1 MQYPNTKQTD
11 IRELHEK
18 ISARLK
24 ELFPDATAVAYYERF
39 DDAPTAG
46 TINFGLSQITQAD
59 DIATEQ
65 FSATLDWDVFF
76 VGDNLDD
83 AQGLVSAFE
92 NATTLLSALSLGER
106 FGANVSAPRVEGAFV
121 DVISYG
127 GDNAGGA
134 NNASATVVVR
144 VSFSHDAILGANVHE
159 EETFIFKEGIGVN
172 KNV

>member
-11 IRELHEK
+11 LRALHNA
-18 ISARLK
+18 IAARLK
-24 ELFPDATAVAYYERF
+24 ELFPESSVAFYERF
-39 DDAPTAG
+39 DDTPPAG
-46 TINFGLSQITQAD
+46 SINFGLSQITQTD

-76 VGDNLDD
+76 IGDNLDD

-92 NATTLLSALSLGER
+92 NAATLLAALSLGER
-106 FGANVSAPRVEGAFV
+106 FSSNVSAPRVEGAFV

-134 NNASATVVVR
+134 NNASATVAVR
-144 VSFSHDAILGANVHE
+144 VSFAHDAILGANVHE
-159 EETFIFKEGIGVN
+159 ADTFIFKQGIGDDKTDV
-172 KNV
+172 